1 MLKIRLPCQH
11 VLDKSRC
18 TALFVSIILIFIAAQ
33 GFTNM
38 HKQSNYYSNDTE
50 IIIYIVF
57 VIGIIL
63 FIYSLVRCNNIE
75 YSPINL

>member
-1 MLKIRLPCQH
+1 MLQIRLPCQH

-18 TALFVSIILIFIAAQ
+18 SALFVSILLIFLVSQ

-38 HKQSNYYSNDTE
+38 HKQSNYYSHETE
-50 IIIYIVF
+50 IIIYIVC

-75 YSPINL
+75 YSTIN